1 MNVGLHK
8 AQVSDFISLS
18 DWLVELADAGH
29 NQLAD
34 QIRGVAPNEEQYYDT
49 VLAILV
55 THTPYGDK
63 WIRSN
68 GRTSEKRNV

>member
-1 MNVGLHK
+1 LHE

-18 DWLVELADAGH
+18 GWLVELADAAQRI
-29 NQLAD
+29 NW
-34 QIRGVAPNEEQYYDT
+34 QIRCVAPNEEQYYDT
-49 VLAILV
+49 VLGILA

-63 WIRSN
+63 WISCN